1 MFMAGTA
8 LPTAPISDVRCGIS
22 GRHRLVQIAGRY
34 SLSAAGPIAVSGAH
48 FGASLMFLHRMSP
61 REFGMF
67 SFLLVVVPFCL
78 SVSSGLLGAPLLN
91 AVGKPQA
98 VAETK
103 GAAFREVNR
112 FYCLSAGLL
121 TGLLMYFSGAG
132 KVASVLLGLYA
143 VTMTFRWYSRY
154 TAYNA
159 NLPLRAAASDLFYS
173 MTLLAGLM
181 LLIFTNQFTLHHT
194 SAVMLLS
201 AVLGVLPYGL
211 GSLRNLFHRPMPDF
225 LAVYAPIWRDI
236 TRWSLMGV
244 VLSEMTANAH
254 AYLVTFISGPHA
266 FALLAVGSLMMR
278 PLSLVLTALPDRER
292 PVIALRLAAGD
303 TPAALRTIREFRAVT
318 FAVWLA
324 TVLLSAVILAW
335 FPFLVIR
342 DGFHAQ
348 SVIIGVAIWTLIV
361 GARAVR
367 APEQA
372 FLTAAGEFHP
382 LARAG
387 LAGSVVSLLGT
398 ALLLVLFGPVAS
410 LCGILAG
417 EVTMTFRMMSLMSS
431 WRRAHA

>member
-1 MFMAGTA
+1 MAGTA

-22 GRHRLVQIAGRY
+22 GRQRLVQLAGRY
-34 SLSAAGPIAVSGAH
+34 SLSALGPIAVSGAH
-48 FGASLMFLHRMSP
+48 FGASLMFLHRLSP

-78 SVSSGLLGAPLLN
+78 SISSGLLGAPLLN
-91 AVGKPQA
+91 AVGKPEM
-98 VAETK
+98 VAGSK
-103 GAAFREVNR
+103 SAAFREVNR
-112 FYCLSAGLL
+112 FYCLSAGLV
-121 TGLLMYFSGAG
+121 TAMLMYFSGAE
-132 KVASVLLGLYA
+132 KFTSVLLGFYA
-143 VTMTFRWYSRY
+143 ATMTFRWFSRY
-154 TAYNA
+154 TSYNA
-159 NLPLRAAASDLFYS
+159 NRAIPAAASDLIYS
-173 MTLLAGLM
+173 VTLLSGLL
-181 LLIFTNQFTLHHT
+181 LLIATDRFTLHRT
-194 SAVMLLS
+194 SGVLLLS
-201 AVLGVLPYGL
+201 ALLGGLPFGPNF
-211 GSLRNLFHRPMPDF
+211 LRDQFRRPMRGF

-303 TPAALRTIREFRAVT
+303 TQAALRTIVEFRWVT
-318 FAVWLA
+318 FAVWLS
-324 TVLLSAVILAW
+324 TVLLSAVILVW

-342 DGFHAQ
+342 DGFHAR

-372 FLTAAGEFHP
+372 FLTAAGAFHP

-398 ALLLVLFGPVAS
+398 ALLLILFGPVES
-410 LCGILAG
+410 LGGILAG
-417 EVTMTFRMMSLMSS
+417 EVTMTFRIMALMGS
-431 WRRAHA
+431 WRREHV

>member
-1 MFMAGTA
+1 
-8 LPTAPISDVRCGIS
+8 
-22 GRHRLVQIAGRY
+22 
-34 SLSAAGPIAVSGAH
+34 VSGAH

-78 SVSSGLLGAPLLN
+78 SISSGLLGAPLLN
-91 AVGKPQA
+91 AVGKPGA
-98 VAETK
+98 VAEAK
-103 GAAFREVNR
+103 SAAFREVNR

-132 KVASVLLGLYA
+132 NVASVLLGLYA

-154 TAYNA
+154 TSYNA
-159 NLPLRAAASDLFYS
+159 NRPIPAAASDLIYS
-173 MTLLAGLM
+173 VTLLSGLL
-181 LLIFTNQFTLHHT
+181 LLIVTDRFTLHRT
-194 SAVMLLS
+194 SGVMLLS
-201 AVLGVLPYGL
+201 AALGVLPYGL
-211 GSLRNLFHRPMPDF
+211 GTLRDQFRRPMPGF
-225 LAVYAPIWRDI
+225 LAVYAPIWHDI

-254 AYLVTFISGPHA
+254 AYLVTFISGPHS

-303 TPAALRTIREFRAVT
+303 MTGAMRTIREFRVVT
-318 FAVWLA
+318 FAVWLG
-324 TVLLSAVILAW
+324 TVLLSAAILVW

-348 SVIIGVAIWTLIV
+348 SVIIGVVIWTLIV

-387 LAGSVVSLLGT
+387 LTGSVVSLLGT
-398 ALLLVLFGPVAS
+398 ALLLLLFGPVAS

-417 EVTMTFRMMSLMSS
+417 EVMMTIRIMALMSA
-431 WRRAHA
+431 WRRAHV

>member
-1 MFMAGTA
+1 MAGTA
-8 LPTAPISDVRCGIS
+8 LPTAPISGVRCGNS
-22 GRHRLVQIAGRY
+22 GRQRLVQIAGRY
-34 SLSAAGPIAVSGAH
+34 SLSAIGPIAVSGAH
-48 FGASLMFLHRMSP
+48 FAASLMFLHRMTP

-91 AVGKPQA
+91 AVGKPEP
-98 VAETK
+98 VAETR

-132 KVASVLLGLYA
+132 NVAAVLLGLYA

-159 NLPLRAAASDLFYS
+159 NLPVRAAASDFLYSATLVSGLLF
-173 MTLLAGLM
+173 
-181 LLIFTNQFTLHHT
+181 LIFTDRFSLHRT

-201 AVLGVLPYGL
+201 AALGVLPYGL
-211 GSLRNLFHRPMPDF
+211 DSLRNQFRRPMPDF

-303 TPAALRTIREFRAVT
+303 VPGALRTIREFRAVT
-318 FAVWLA
+318 FAIWLG
-324 TVLLSAVILAW
+324 TVLLSAAIVVW

-348 SVIIGVAIWTLIV
+348 SVIIGVAIWTMIV

-387 LAGSVVSLLGT
+387 LAGSVVSLAGR
-398 ALLLVLFGPVAS
+398 ALLLVLSGPVAS
-410 LCGILAG
+410 LCGILGG
-417 EVTMTFRMMSLMSS
+417 ELTMTFRIMALMGA
-431 WRRAHA
+431 WRRAHV

>member
-1 MFMAGTA
+1 MAE
-8 LPTAPISDVRCGIS
+8 APCGVS
-22 GRHRLVQIAGRY
+22 GRQRLVQIAGRY
-34 SLSAAGPIAVSGAH
+34 SLSAMGPIAVSGAH

-78 SVSSGLLGAPLLN
+78 SISSGLLGAPLLN
-91 AVGKPQA
+91 AVGKPGA
-98 VAETK
+98 VAAAK

-112 FYCLSAGLL
+112 IYCLSAGLL
-121 TGLLMYFSGAG
+121 TALLMYGSGAG
-132 KVASVLLGLYA
+132 KVASALLGLYA
-143 VTMTFRWYSRY
+143 VTMTYRWYSRY

-159 NLPLRAAASDLFYS
+159 NLPLRAAASDLIYS
-173 MTLLAGLM
+173 TTLLGGL
-181 LLIFTNQFTLHHT
+181 LLLVLMDQFSLHRT
-194 SAVMLLS
+194 SAVLLLS
-201 AVLGVLPYGL
+201 AILGVLPYGWRA
-211 GSLRNLFHRPMPDF
+211 LRDQLRPPMPHF
-225 LAVYAPIWRDI
+225 LAVYAPIWHDI

-254 AYLVTFISGPHA
+254 AYLVTFVSGPHA

-292 PVIALRLAAGD
+292 PVIALKLAAGD
-303 TPAALRTIREFRAVT
+303 LAGALRTIVEFRAVT
-318 FAVWLA
+318 FAVWLG
-324 TVLLSAVILAW
+324 TVLLSAAILVW
-335 FPFLVIR
+335 FPWLVIR
-342 DGFHAQ
+342 DGFHAR
-348 SVIIGVAIWTLIV
+348 SVMIGVLIWTLIV

-387 LAGSVVSLLGT
+387 LTGSIVSLVGT
-398 ALLLVLFGPVAS
+398 ASLLALFGPVAS

-417 EVTMTFRMMSLMSS
+417 EAAMTVRIMRLMRD
-431 WRRAHA
+431 WRHAHA